1 MADLA
6 SGGVVG
12 AAFGE
17 GFAILHDTVKHVV
30 GQIIMF
36 KSELKRL
43 ESTLDG
49 VAPMVREI
57 EELSQALNFPV
68 KETQSL
74 VEQMKKGKELVLKCS
89 KIKRRNWNYCVKAY
103 SYSNKLSKLNK
114 AIEKFCQVNLM
125 VQNTRNGLETLTLVS
140 QNTKIGLKT

>member
-6 SGGVVG
+6 LGGVVG

-57 EELSQALNFPV
+57 EELSQTS
-68 KETQSL
+68 KTS
-74 VEQMKKGKELVLKCS
+74 LKCPIWFF
-89 KIKRRNWNYCVKAY
+89 KH
-103 SYSNKLSKLNK
+103 
-114 AIEKFCQVNLM
+114 
-125 VQNTRNGLETLTLVS
+125 
-140 QNTKIGLKT
+140 

>member
-17 GFAILHDTVKHVV
+17 GFAIFHDTVKHVV

-36 KSELKRL
+36 KSE
-43 ESTLDG
+43 STLDG

-57 EELSQALNFPV
+57 EKLSQTS
-68 KETQSL
+68 KTS
-74 VEQMKKGKELVLKCS
+74 LKCPIWFF
-89 KIKRRNWNYCVKAY
+89 KH
-103 SYSNKLSKLNK
+103 
-114 AIEKFCQVNLM
+114 
-125 VQNTRNGLETLTLVS
+125 
-140 QNTKIGLKT
+140 

>member
-17 GFAILHDTVKHVV
+17 GFTILHDTVKHVV

-43 ESTLDG
+43 C
-49 VAPMVREI
+49 I
-57 EELSQALNFPV
+57 LSQ
-68 KETQSL
+68 
-74 VEQMKKGKELVLKCS
+74 C
-89 KIKRRNWNYCVKAY
+89 KATWD
-103 SYSNKLSKLNK
+103 
-114 AIEKFCQVNLM
+114 F
-125 VQNTRNGLETLTLVS
+125 
-140 QNTKIGLKT
+140 

>member
-6 SGGVVG
+6 LGGVVG

-17 GFAILHDTVKHVV
+17 GFAILPDTIKHVV

-49 VAPMVREI
+49 VAPMVQEI
-57 EELSQALNFPV
+57 EESSRTS
-68 KETQSL
+68 KTS
-74 VEQMKKGKELVLKCS
+74 LKCPIWFF
-89 KIKRRNWNYCVKAY
+89 KH
-103 SYSNKLSKLNK
+103 
-114 AIEKFCQVNLM
+114 
-125 VQNTRNGLETLTLVS
+125 
-140 QNTKIGLKT
+140 